1 MGRFS
6 TTRSMAPFTAGG
18 VRMRLFF
25 ETSEKGEQPA
35 GEDVRDRRGVVAGIS
50 HSEARNR
57 QVLRVKKLRKDVRP
71 PLSIF

>member
-1 MGRFS
+1 
-6 TTRSMAPFTAGG
+6 
-18 VRMRLFF
+18 MRLFF